1 MEDLWSR
8 IVLDLAGRLDG
19 PLWFR
24 VVMQPSIACVLAIRD
39 GLADARA
46 GRSPFALAL
55 ATSRGQR
62 AALARDAWGGAG
74 KVFCVAA
81 VLDVAYQWIV
91 FRFVYPGEVLLVAST
106 LALLPYVLVRGLSN
120 RVFRRRPGPVG

>member
-8 IVLDLAGRLDG
+8 IVVDLAGRLDG

-24 VVMQPSIACVLAIRD
+24 LVMQPSIACVLAIRD

-46 GRSPFALAL
+46 RRSPFALSL

-62 AALARDAWGGAG
+62 AVLARDAWRGVG

-81 VLDVAYQWIV
+81 ALDVAYQWIV
-91 FRFVYPGEVLLVAST
+91 FRFVYPGEVLLVASS
-106 LALLPYVLVRGLSN
+106 LALLPYVLVRGLAN
-120 RVFRRRPGPVG
+120 RLARRRSWRVG